1 MNAPSPNRIP
11 WPSMRRSLIAI
22 LRGVCPPEV
31 EAIVDTLIEEGLEA
45 IEIPLNSPDPF
56 RSIEAAVR
64 LAPAGVL
71 IGAGTVLEVAEV
83 DRLAA
88 AGGKLM
94 VSPNV
99 DPEVIAR
106 ASHHGMVTMPG
117 VLTPT
122 EALAAVKAGAS
133 GLKFFPANLLG
144 PSIIRAISVVLPAG
158 TVIGAVGGVGA
169 DEFAAYASAG
179 IRTFGLG
186 SSLYRPGATAAEV
199 RASARAIIAAYD
211 AAFATSRETLRAGS

>member
-1 MNAPSPNRIP
+1 MNVPAPNRIA

-22 LRGVCPPEV
+22 LRGVRPSEA
-31 EAIVDTLIEEGLEA
+31 EAIVGALIEEGLEA

-71 IGAGTVLEVAEV
+71 IGAGTVLDVGEV

-88 AGGKLM
+88 TGGKLM

-106 ASHHGMVTMPG
+106 ASRHGMVTMPG

-144 PSIIRAISVVLPAG
+144 PSIIQAISVVLPPG
-158 TVIGAVGGVGA
+158 TVIGAVGGVGET
-169 DEFAAYASAG
+169 EFAAYARAG

-186 SSLYRPGATAAEV
+186 SSLYRPGATAGEV
-199 RASARAIIAAYD
+199 RQRARAVIAAYD
-211 AAFATSRETLRAGS
+211 AALANHQETLRAGG